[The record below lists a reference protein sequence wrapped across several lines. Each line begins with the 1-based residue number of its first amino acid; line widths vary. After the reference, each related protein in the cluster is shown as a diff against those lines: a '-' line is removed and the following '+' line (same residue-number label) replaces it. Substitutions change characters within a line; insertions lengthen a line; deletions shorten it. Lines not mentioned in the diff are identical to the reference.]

1 MRTSDVTQLM
11 DLALGLWFP
20 FVRIMAFLRYVPV
33 LDNSALTVRVRIIL
47 SLALAIIITP
57 LIPHPIPHDL
67 LSLNSLILT
76 VEQILWGM
84 LFGLMFQFLF
94 LALQLAGQILSF
106 NMGMSMAVMNDP
118 SSGAS
123 TTVLAELINVYAI
136 LLFFAMDGHLL
147 LVSVLYKGFTYWPIG
162 NALHPQTLRTI
173 ALAFSWV
180 LASAS
185 LLALPTTFIMLI
197 VQGCFGLLNRI
208 APPLNL
214 FSLGFPINM
223 LAGLAAS
230 LFAAFVVISSS
241 FPWYADFVRESFI
254 SVHQYAQEINNP
266 EVIGQFLRHH
276 LLILGKFILTLLPM
290 PAAAL
295 LSSLVPGGWL
305 FLPKKILPDFSKISP
320 LKGIGRLFSSEHL
333 AETGKMTVKSVVVLV
348 MLWVSL
354 RNNFA
359 AFLGLQ
365 ALPFKL
371 AMNEGL
377 SLYAC
382 VMRNFVIL
390 FIFFALIDVPLAK
403 ALFTKGLKM
412 TKQELKEEYK
422 NQEGKPEVKARVR
435 RLQRQLAMGQIRKVV
450 PKANVVIT
458 NPTHYAVALQYDS
471 SRAAAPFVVAKGT
484 DEIAL
489 YIRQVAAE
497 NQVEVVEFPRL
508 ARSVYYTTQV
518 NQQIPFQLYRAI
530 AHVLT
535 YVLQMKHWREG
546 AQPRPALN
554 RHISIPKEVLKLD
567 GENN

>member
-1 MRTSDVTQLM
+1 MADSSSEEKTEKPSAQKLRKAREEGQLPRSKDM
-11 DLALGLWFP
+11 
-20 FVRIMAFLRYVPV
+20 
-33 LDNSALTVRVRIIL
+33 
-47 SLALAIIITP
+47 
-57 LIPHPIPHDL
+57 
-67 LSLNSLILT
+67 
-76 VEQILWGM
+76 
-84 LFGLMFQFLF
+84 
-94 LALQLAGQILSF
+94 
-106 NMGMSMAVMNDP
+106 
-118 SSGAS
+118 
-123 TTVLAELINVYAI
+123 
-136 LLFFAMDGHLL
+136 
-147 LVSVLYKGFTYWPIG
+147 
-162 NALHPQTLRTI
+162 
-173 ALAFSWV
+173 
-180 LASAS
+180 
-185 LLALPTTFIMLI
+185 
-197 VQGCFGLLNRI
+197 
-208 APPLNL
+208 
-214 FSLGFPINM
+214 
-223 LAGLAAS
+223 GLAAS

-266 EVIGQFLRHH
+266 QVIGQFLRHH

-359 AFLGLQ
+359 AFLSLQ

-371 AMNEGL
+371 AINDGL
-377 SLYAC
+377 SLYAS

-412 TKQELKEEYK
+412 
-422 NQEGKPEVKARVR
+422 
-435 RLQRQLAMGQIRKVV
+435 GQIRKVV

-458 NPTHYAVALQYDS
+458 NPTHYAVALQYDQ

-489 YIRQVAAE
+489 YIRQVATE

>member
-1 MRTSDVTQLM
+1 MADSSSEEKTEKPSAQKLRKAREEGQLPRSKDM
-11 DLALGLWFP
+11 
-20 FVRIMAFLRYVPV
+20 
-33 LDNSALTVRVRIIL
+33 
-47 SLALAIIITP
+47 
-57 LIPHPIPHDL
+57 
-67 LSLNSLILT
+67 
-76 VEQILWGM
+76 
-84 LFGLMFQFLF
+84 
-94 LALQLAGQILSF
+94 
-106 NMGMSMAVMNDP
+106 
-118 SSGAS
+118 
-123 TTVLAELINVYAI
+123 
-136 LLFFAMDGHLL
+136 
-147 LVSVLYKGFTYWPIG
+147 
-162 NALHPQTLRTI
+162 
-173 ALAFSWV
+173 
-180 LASAS
+180 
-185 LLALPTTFIMLI
+185 
-197 VQGCFGLLNRI
+197 
-208 APPLNL
+208 
-214 FSLGFPINM
+214 
-223 LAGLAAS
+223 GLAAS

-403 ALFTKGLKM
+403 
-412 TKQELKEEYK
+412 
-422 NQEGKPEVKARVR
+422 
-435 RLQRQLAMGQIRKVV
+435 
-450 PKANVVIT
+450 
-458 NPTHYAVALQYDS
+458 
-471 SRAAAPFVVAKGT
+471 GT

>member
-1 MRTSDVTQLM
+1 MADSSSEEKTEKPSAQKLRKAREEGQLPRSKDM
-11 DLALGLWFP
+11 
-20 FVRIMAFLRYVPV
+20 
-33 LDNSALTVRVRIIL
+33 
-47 SLALAIIITP
+47 
-57 LIPHPIPHDL
+57 
-67 LSLNSLILT
+67 
-76 VEQILWGM
+76 
-84 LFGLMFQFLF
+84 
-94 LALQLAGQILSF
+94 
-106 NMGMSMAVMNDP
+106 
-118 SSGAS
+118 
-123 TTVLAELINVYAI
+123 
-136 LLFFAMDGHLL
+136 
-147 LVSVLYKGFTYWPIG
+147 
-162 NALHPQTLRTI
+162 
-173 ALAFSWV
+173 
-180 LASAS
+180 
-185 LLALPTTFIMLI
+185 
-197 VQGCFGLLNRI
+197 
-208 APPLNL
+208 
-214 FSLGFPINM
+214 
-223 LAGLAAS
+223 GLAAS

-403 ALFTKGLKM
+403 
-412 TKQELKEEYK
+412 
-422 NQEGKPEVKARVR
+422 
-435 RLQRQLAMGQIRKVV
+435 
-450 PKANVVIT
+450 
-458 NPTHYAVALQYDS
+458 
-471 SRAAAPFVVAKGT
+471 GT

-567 GENN
+567 GENNYIVPRAAARRQSRRAAGDPVYSGDGYFAAAACAAGYSVHLQHCAGGDGAAGGGVGETTAGIQPVPDHFADHHLNAPDA

>member
-1 MRTSDVTQLM
+1 
-11 DLALGLWFP
+11 
-20 FVRIMAFLRYVPV
+20 
-33 LDNSALTVRVRIIL
+33 
-47 SLALAIIITP
+47 
-57 LIPHPIPHDL
+57 
-67 LSLNSLILT
+67 
-76 VEQILWGM
+76 
-84 LFGLMFQFLF
+84 
-94 LALQLAGQILSF
+94 
-106 NMGMSMAVMNDP
+106 
-118 SSGAS
+118 
-123 TTVLAELINVYAI
+123 
-136 LLFFAMDGHLL
+136 
-147 LVSVLYKGFTYWPIG
+147 
-162 NALHPQTLRTI
+162 
-173 ALAFSWV
+173 
-180 LASAS
+180 
-185 LLALPTTFIMLI
+185 
-197 VQGCFGLLNRI
+197 
-208 APPLNL
+208 
-214 FSLGFPINM
+214 
-223 LAGLAAS
+223 
-230 LFAAFVVISSS
+230 
-241 FPWYADFVRESFI
+241 
-254 SVHQYAQEINNP
+254 
-266 EVIGQFLRHH
+266 
-276 LLILGKFILTLLPM
+276 M

-333 AETGKMTVKSVVVLV
+333 AETGKMTVKSVVV
-348 MLWVSL
+348 LWVSL

>member
-1 MRTSDVTQLM
+1 MADSSSEEKTEKPSAQKLRKAREEGQLPRSKDM
-11 DLALGLWFP
+11 
-20 FVRIMAFLRYVPV
+20 
-33 LDNSALTVRVRIIL
+33 
-47 SLALAIIITP
+47 
-57 LIPHPIPHDL
+57 
-67 LSLNSLILT
+67 
-76 VEQILWGM
+76 
-84 LFGLMFQFLF
+84 
-94 LALQLAGQILSF
+94 
-106 NMGMSMAVMNDP
+106 
-118 SSGAS
+118 
-123 TTVLAELINVYAI
+123 
-136 LLFFAMDGHLL
+136 
-147 LVSVLYKGFTYWPIG
+147 
-162 NALHPQTLRTI
+162 
-173 ALAFSWV
+173 
-180 LASAS
+180 
-185 LLALPTTFIMLI
+185 
-197 VQGCFGLLNRI
+197 
-208 APPLNL
+208 
-214 FSLGFPINM
+214 
-223 LAGLAAS
+223 GLAAS

-320 LKGIGRLFSSEHL
+320 LKGIGQLFSSEHL

-390 FIFFALIDVPLAK
+390 FIFFALIDVPL
-403 ALFTKGLKM
+403 
-412 TKQELKEEYK
+412 
-422 NQEGKPEVKARVR
+422 
-435 RLQRQLAMGQIRKVV
+435 
-450 PKANVVIT
+450 
-458 NPTHYAVALQYDS
+458 
-471 SRAAAPFVVAKGT
+471 AKGT

>member
-1 MRTSDVTQLM
+1 MADSSSEEKTEKPSAQKLRKAREEGQLPRSKDM
-11 DLALGLWFP
+11 
-20 FVRIMAFLRYVPV
+20 
-33 LDNSALTVRVRIIL
+33 
-47 SLALAIIITP
+47 
-57 LIPHPIPHDL
+57 
-67 LSLNSLILT
+67 
-76 VEQILWGM
+76 
-84 LFGLMFQFLF
+84 
-94 LALQLAGQILSF
+94 
-106 NMGMSMAVMNDP
+106 
-118 SSGAS
+118 
-123 TTVLAELINVYAI
+123 
-136 LLFFAMDGHLL
+136 
-147 LVSVLYKGFTYWPIG
+147 
-162 NALHPQTLRTI
+162 
-173 ALAFSWV
+173 
-180 LASAS
+180 
-185 LLALPTTFIMLI
+185 
-197 VQGCFGLLNRI
+197 
-208 APPLNL
+208 
-214 FSLGFPINM
+214 
-223 LAGLAAS
+223 GLAAS

-320 LKGIGRLFSSEHL
+320 CKGIGRLFSSEHL

-390 FIFFALIDVPLAK
+390 FIFFALIDVPL
-403 ALFTKGLKM
+403 
-412 TKQELKEEYK
+412 
-422 NQEGKPEVKARVR
+422 
-435 RLQRQLAMGQIRKVV
+435 
-450 PKANVVIT
+450 
-458 NPTHYAVALQYDS
+458 
-471 SRAAAPFVVAKGT
+471 AKGT

>member
-57 LIPHPIPHDL
+57 LIPHPVPHDL

-185 LLALPTTFIMLI
+185 LL
-197 VQGCFGLLNRI
+197 
-208 APPLNL
+208 
-214 FSLGFPINM
+214 
-223 LAGLAAS
+223 
-230 LFAAFVVISSS
+230 
-241 FPWYADFVRESFI
+241 
-254 SVHQYAQEINNP
+254 
-266 EVIGQFLRHH
+266 
-276 LLILGKFILTLLPM
+276 
-290 PAAAL
+290 
-295 LSSLVPGGWL
+295 SSLVPGGWL

-348 MLWVSL
+348 MLWISL

-371 AMNEGL
+371 AVNDGL
-377 SLYAC
+377 SLYAS

-390 FIFFALIDVPLAK
+390 FIFFALLDVPLAK

-458 NPTHYAVALQYDS
+458 NPTHYAVALQYDQ

-489 YIRQVAAE
+489 YIRQVATE

>member
-1 MRTSDVTQLM
+1 MADSSSEEKTEKPSAQKLRKAREEGQLPRSKDM
-11 DLALGLWFP
+11 
-20 FVRIMAFLRYVPV
+20 
-33 LDNSALTVRVRIIL
+33 
-47 SLALAIIITP
+47 
-57 LIPHPIPHDL
+57 
-67 LSLNSLILT
+67 
-76 VEQILWGM
+76 
-84 LFGLMFQFLF
+84 
-94 LALQLAGQILSF
+94 
-106 NMGMSMAVMNDP
+106 
-118 SSGAS
+118 
-123 TTVLAELINVYAI
+123 
-136 LLFFAMDGHLL
+136 
-147 LVSVLYKGFTYWPIG
+147 
-162 NALHPQTLRTI
+162 
-173 ALAFSWV
+173 
-180 LASAS
+180 
-185 LLALPTTFIMLI
+185 
-197 VQGCFGLLNRI
+197 
-208 APPLNL
+208 
-214 FSLGFPINM
+214 
-223 LAGLAAS
+223 GLAAS

-471 SRAAAPFVVAKGT
+471 SRAAA
-484 DEIAL
+484 
-489 YIRQVAAE
+489 E

>member
-1 MRTSDVTQLM
+1 MADSSSEEKTEKPSAQKLRKAREEGQLPRSKDM
-11 DLALGLWFP
+11 
-20 FVRIMAFLRYVPV
+20 
-33 LDNSALTVRVRIIL
+33 
-47 SLALAIIITP
+47 
-57 LIPHPIPHDL
+57 
-67 LSLNSLILT
+67 
-76 VEQILWGM
+76 
-84 LFGLMFQFLF
+84 
-94 LALQLAGQILSF
+94 
-106 NMGMSMAVMNDP
+106 
-118 SSGAS
+118 
-123 TTVLAELINVYAI
+123 
-136 LLFFAMDGHLL
+136 
-147 LVSVLYKGFTYWPIG
+147 
-162 NALHPQTLRTI
+162 
-173 ALAFSWV
+173 
-180 LASAS
+180 
-185 LLALPTTFIMLI
+185 
-197 VQGCFGLLNRI
+197 
-208 APPLNL
+208 
-214 FSLGFPINM
+214 
-223 LAGLAAS
+223 GLAAS

-359 AFLGLQ
+359 SFLGLQ

-390 FIFFALIDVPLAK
+390 FIFFALIDV
-403 ALFTKGLKM
+403 
-412 TKQELKEEYK
+412 
-422 NQEGKPEVKARVR
+422 
-435 RLQRQLAMGQIRKVV
+435 QL
-450 PKANVVIT
+450 
-458 NPTHYAVALQYDS
+458 
-471 SRAAAPFVVAKGT
+471 AKGT

-535 YVLQMKHWREG
+535 YVLQMKHWRDG

>member
-1 MRTSDVTQLM
+1 M
-11 DLALGLWFP
+11 
-20 FVRIMAFLRYVPV
+20 
-33 LDNSALTVRVRIIL
+33 
-47 SLALAIIITP
+47 
-57 LIPHPIPHDL
+57 
-67 LSLNSLILT
+67 
-76 VEQILWGM
+76 
-84 LFGLMFQFLF
+84 
-94 LALQLAGQILSF
+94 
-106 NMGMSMAVMNDP
+106 
-118 SSGAS
+118 
-123 TTVLAELINVYAI
+123 
-136 LLFFAMDGHLL
+136 
-147 LVSVLYKGFTYWPIG
+147 
-162 NALHPQTLRTI
+162 
-173 ALAFSWV
+173 
-180 LASAS
+180 
-185 LLALPTTFIMLI
+185 
-197 VQGCFGLLNRI
+197 
-208 APPLNL
+208 
-214 FSLGFPINM
+214 
-223 LAGLAAS
+223 GLAAS

-320 LKGIGRLFSSEHL
+320 LKGIERLFSSEHL

-359 AFLGLQ
+359 SFLGLQ

-497 NQVEVVEFPRL
+497 NQVEVVKFPRL